1 MKTESRKIFA
11 LCLTLKENK
20 GTVDL
25 KPELTSQIETFP
37 HQKPKSWDFSADP
50 RVETPCFHAGGV
62 GPVPGRRTKI
72 ARTCCTM
79 QSKNKE
85 RIMLTSFE
93 KFLKSQ
99 DVCVEC

>member
-72 ARTCCTM
+72 AHAAQCN
-79 QSKNKE
+79 QKIKKE
-85 RIMLTSFE
+85 L
-93 KFLKSQ
+93 
-99 DVCVEC
+99 C